1 MSQQPA
7 ARIFAAIAVS
17 ATLGAA
23 QFASGHDLSGA
34 QNPAGTQATA
44 GTQPP
49 AGTLETA
56 INRAAKA
63 DRAAGVAGPAAQ
75 TRTVSLRLQGISD
88 TSILIRVPDV
98 QEARSRGSA
107 PPVMKSDGRKV
118 AVACEPMVSIL
129 TEIAKQLQPGRC
141 VT

>member
-1 MSQQPA
+1 MSQSA
-7 ARIFAAIAVS
+7 ARIFAALAVS

-23 QFASGHDLSGA
+23 QFASGHDLSGP
-34 QNPAGTQATA
+34 QDPAGAQPAA
-44 GTQPP
+44 GTS
-49 AGTLETA
+49 ETA

-63 DRAAGVAGPAAQ
+63 DRAPGIARPAAQ
-75 TRTVSLRLQGISD
+75 TRTISLRLQGLSD

-107 PPVMKSDGRKV
+107 PAVTRSDGRKV

>member
-1 MSQQPA
+1 MANLTMSQQPA
-7 ARIFAAIAVS
+7 ARIFAVIAVS

-23 QFASGHDLSGA
+23 QFASGHDLSGPQRPA
-34 QNPAGTQATA
+34 ATQPAAGTS
-44 GTQPP
+44 
-49 AGTLETA
+49 EVA

-75 TRTVSLRLQGISD
+75 TRTISLRLQGISD
-88 TSILIRVPDV
+88 TSVLVRIPDV
-98 QEARSRGSA
+98 QEARSRSSV